1 MEKPVFA
8 YKNGDVQ
15 SGNWSWAVGV
25 KNNIRVRPICLA
37 TTNFYGANAAGHDCQ
52 DLAEL
57 FADAINRDIAI
68 KKSLESR
75 GGTEER
81 TFIGFQIS
89 GADGYSVHGNDED
102 PFGYNSFTV
111 LTPETAIAL
120 MPGLPNGFHLLPIYD
135 GDVEDPELI

>member
-1 MEKPVFA
+1 MEKRAFA

-25 KNNIRVRPICLA
+25 KSKINDRPICLA
-37 TTNFYGANAAGHDCQ
+37 TTNFYGANGAGHDCQ
-52 DLAEL
+52 ALAEL
-57 FADAINRDIAI
+57 FAGAINREQVIEASLKSRGS
-68 KKSLESR
+68 KKSK
-75 GGTEER
+75 

-89 GADGYSVHGNDED
+89 GADGYSVQGDDDD

-120 MPGLPNGFHLLPIYD
+120 MPGLPKGFHLLPIYD
-135 GDVEDPELI
+135 GDIEDPEMI